1 MKRNCILS
9 ERHKD
14 GCASCP
20 ATCPHYIALQGLSGK
35 GGRVAAANLPED
47 YKHVTLRNSP
57 ARASQ
62 PKMYEWLLE
71 GVNGKPSYI
80 STFSRQFDEE
90 GDRIKSLYLFSEN
103 PGTGK
108 TTTAAGLISAWLVE
122 HYLGSLKRNRQ
133 ALQQPA
139 YFLDVNSWQTDYNN
153 FNRPKVPDS
162 IAEPAAARYY
172 SAMERAKRAPFAVL
186 DDIGVRD
193 CSDGFRG
200 DLHAIIN
207 HRVTNALPTI
217 YTSNLPMISKVPEK
231 ERNIS
236 LKPYDLVDVFGEKRL
251 VDRMRDMCL
260 TLHFEGDS
268 KRGRR

>member
-62 PKMYEWLLE
+62 PKVYAMLDQY
-71 GVNGKPSYI
+71 VA
-80 STFSRQFDEE
+80 TFSRQFDEE
-90 GDRIKSLYLFSEN
+90 GERIKSLYLFSES

-108 TTTAAGLISAWLVE
+108 TTTAAALINAWLVE

-139 YFLDVNSWQTDYNN
+139 YFLDVNELQTKYNLATMTGDEKELDEVK
-153 FNRPKVPDS
+153 RTMRRCMDVPFLVMDDCGIRSASESFKS
-162 IAEPAAARYY
+162 I
-172 SAMERAKRAPFAVL
+172 V
-186 DDIGVRD
+186 
-193 CSDGFRG
+193 
-200 DLHAIIN
+200 HAIIN
-207 HRVTNALPTI
+207 ARTSGNKPTV
-217 YTSNLPMISKVPEK
+217 YTSNLPIEDMAKVFDARLYDRIRDQCLDISF
-231 ERNIS
+231 S
-236 LKPYDLVDVFGEKRL
+236 G
-251 VDRMRDMCL
+251 
-260 TLHFEGDS
+260 TS
-268 KRGRR
+268 QRGRR

>member
-47 YKHVTLRNSP
+47 YRNVTLNNSP

-62 PKMYEWLLE
+62 QKVYAMLE
-71 GVNGKPSYI
+71 QYVA
-80 STFSRQFDEE
+80 TFSRQFDEE

-139 YFLDVNSWQTDYNN
+139 YFLDVNSWQELYTG
-153 FNRPKVPDS
+153 FTRPNIPQD
-162 IAEPAAARYY
+162 IAEQNSRPYY
-172 SAMERAKRAPFAVL
+172 RQLETAKRVPFVVL
-186 DDIGVRD
+186 DDIGVRSA
-193 CSDGFRG
+193 SDGFRG
-200 DLHAIIN
+200 DLHTIIN
-207 HRVTNALPTI
+207 YRCANGLPTV
-217 YTSNLPMISKVPEK
+217 YTSNLPIEDMAT
-231 ERNIS
+231 
-236 LKPYDLVDVFGEKRL
+236 VFDARL
-251 VDRMRDMCL
+251 YDRMRDMCL
-260 TLHFEGDS
+260 ELHFGGES
-268 KRGRR
+268 ARGRR